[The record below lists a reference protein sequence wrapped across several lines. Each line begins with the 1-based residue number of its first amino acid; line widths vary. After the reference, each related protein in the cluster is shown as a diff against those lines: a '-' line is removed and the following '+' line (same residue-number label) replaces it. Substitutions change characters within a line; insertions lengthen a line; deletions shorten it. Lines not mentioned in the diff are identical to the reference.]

1 MEKTVTL
8 RFYDVRRASADR
20 PQMAD
25 LLDLIGNKPMA
36 EREKRIT
43 VEDILV
49 RLENYE
55 SNDDFC
61 SGQFIRSQSG
71 NLPGRML
78 PEQTDS
84 LPFAEPLGHGIAFRY
99 RKRDGLLAIEY
110 NPRIL
115 SPSRVLEYLYAHEA
129 RAEYT
134 IRPRFRDDAWARF
147 EALPVRKVE
156 VAIAGHPNAGD
167 IDNEESAIWHDVA
180 RIKERYGADT
190 VRIQVA
196 MGHRKGALSEGVKAF
211 AREAFRRNDAG
222 EDELLPVSWTPR

>member
-61 SGQFIRSQSG
+61 SGQ
-71 NLPGRML
+71 
-78 PEQTDS
+78 
-84 LPFAEPLGHGIAFRY
+84 
-99 RKRDGLLAIEY
+99 
-110 NPRIL
+110 
-115 SPSRVLEYLYAHEA
+115 
-129 RAEYT
+129 
-134 IRPRFRDDAWARF
+134 
-147 EALPVRKVE
+147 
-156 VAIAGHPNAGD
+156 
-167 IDNEESAIWHDVA
+167 
-180 RIKERYGADT
+180 
-190 VRIQVA
+190 
-196 MGHRKGALSEGVKAF
+196 
-211 AREAFRRNDAG
+211 
-222 EDELLPVSWTPR
+222 